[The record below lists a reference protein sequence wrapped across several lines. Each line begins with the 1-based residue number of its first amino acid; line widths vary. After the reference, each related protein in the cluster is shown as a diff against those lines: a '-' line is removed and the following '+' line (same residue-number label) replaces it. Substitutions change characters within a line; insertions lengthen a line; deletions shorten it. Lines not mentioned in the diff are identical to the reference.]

1 MNSNSI
7 LIIAGELSG
16 DVQGGKLV
24 AAIKNISPDVSITG
38 IGGDNMKDAG
48 MELLRHIR
56 EMSFLGFSEVIK
68 HLPLIRQIMNELTE
82 WIETNR
88 PETVVLIDYPG
99 FNLRLA
105 KKAKKLGCRV
115 VYYIS
120 PQIWAWG
127 AGRIKKISRLVDH
140 MIVVF
145 PFEEKIYRSAGI
157 KVDFV
162 GHPILEGLKSELSRD
177 EFFEKHGLK
186 SDKSLV
192 GLLPGSRIQEVEKLY
207 LPMIEAAE
215 LMKKELPAL
224 QTVTG
229 VSPTLNEKM
238 YSIIETGK
246 DLEHSKTAYDVMQ
259 HSDLLF
265 VASGTATLE
274 SACLGTPMI
283 IVYKVSPVSWFLGKM
298 LVKLKNIG
306 LVNIVAGE
314 QIVPEILQSEVT
326 ATRLASEGLSLLE
339 DKTLMEDTRKRLV
352 MVKDSLG
359 KTGASQRAA
368 ELIVNRTSSKDNNK
382 D

>member
-1 MNSNSI
+1 MNHNSI

-24 AAIKNISPDVSITG
+24 AAIKKLSPDLKITG
-38 IGGDNMKDAG
+38 IGGDNMEAAG
-48 MELLRHIR
+48 MELLHHIR
-56 EMSFLGFSEVIK
+56 EMSFLGFSEVVK
-68 HLPLIRQIMNELTE
+68 HLPFIRKVMNELTE

-88 PETVVLIDYPG
+88 PETVILIDYPG

-105 KKAKKLGCRV
+105 KKAKKLGCRI

-120 PQIWAWG
+120 PQVWAWG
-127 AGRIKKISRLVDH
+127 AGRIKTISRLVDH

-145 PFEEKIYRSAGI
+145 PFEEELYRSAGV

-162 GHPILEGLKSELSRD
+162 GHPILEGLNSKLSRE
-177 EFFEKHGLK
+177 EFYEKHGFKL
-186 SDKSLV
+186 DDPVV
-192 GLLPGSRIQEVEKLY
+192 GLLPGSRTQEVENLY
-207 LPMIEAAE
+207 LQMVEAVE
-215 LMKKELPAL
+215 LMKKELPDL

-229 VSPTLNEKM
+229 ISPTLNENI
-238 YSIIETGK
+238 YSNIEAGK
-246 DLEHSKTAYDVMQ
+246 DLIHSNDIYDVMQ
-259 HSDLLF
+259 HSAVLF

-283 IVYKVSPVSWFLGKM
+283 IVYKVSPISWFLGKL

-314 QIVPEILQSEVT
+314 KIVPEILQSEVT
-326 ATRLASEGLSLLE
+326 ASRLASEGLSLLG
-339 DKTLMEDTRKRLV
+339 DKTLMEDTRKKLLI
-352 MVKDSLG
+352 VKDSLG
-359 KTGASQRAA
+359 KTGASQKAA
-368 ELIVNRTSSKDNNK
+368 ELIVNGTSSTDDNE

>member
-1 MNSNSI
+1 MNHNSI

-24 AAIKNISPDVSITG
+24 AAIKKLSPDLKITG
-38 IGGDNMKDAG
+38 IGGDNMEAAG
-48 MELLRHIR
+48 MELLHHIR
-56 EMSFLGFSEVIK
+56 EMSFLGFSEVVK
-68 HLPLIRQIMNELTE
+68 HLPFIRKVMNELTE

-88 PETVVLIDYPG
+88 PETVILIDYPG

-105 KKAKKLGCRV
+105 QKAKKLGCRI

-120 PQIWAWG
+120 PQVWAWG
-127 AGRIKKISRLVDH
+127 AGRIKTISRLVDH

-145 PFEEKIYRSAGI
+145 PFEEELYRSAGV

-162 GHPILEGLKSELSRD
+162 GHPILEGLNSKLSRE
-177 EFFEKHGLK
+177 EFYEKHGFKL
-186 SDKSLV
+186 DDPVV
-192 GLLPGSRIQEVEKLY
+192 GLLPGSRTQEVENLY
-207 LPMIEAAE
+207 LQMVEAAE
-215 LMKKELPAL
+215 LMKKELPDL

-229 VSPTLNEKM
+229 ISPTLNENI
-238 YSIIETGK
+238 YSNIEAGK
-246 DLEHSKTAYDVMQ
+246 DLLHSNDIYDVMQ
-259 HSDLLF
+259 HSAVLF

-283 IVYKVSPVSWFLGKM
+283 IVYKVSPISWFLGKL

-314 QIVPEILQSEVT
+314 KIVPEILQSEVT
-326 ATRLASEGLSLLE
+326 ATRLASEGLSLLG
-339 DKTLMEDTRKRLV
+339 DKTLMEDTRKKLM
-352 MVKDSLG
+352 MVKESLG

-368 ELIVNRTSSKDNNK
+368 ELIVNGTSSKD
-382 D
+382 DIED

>member
-1 MNSNSI
+1 MNHNSI

-24 AAIKNISPDVSITG
+24 AAIKKLSPDLKITG
-38 IGGDNMKDAG
+38 IGGDNMEAAG
-48 MELLRHIR
+48 MELLHHIR
-56 EMSFLGFSEVIK
+56 EMSFLGFSEVVK
-68 HLPLIRQIMNELTE
+68 HLPFIRKVMNELTA

-88 PETVVLIDYPG
+88 PETVILIDYPG

-105 KKAKKLGCRV
+105 QKAKKLGCRI

-120 PQIWAWG
+120 PQVWAWG
-127 AGRIKKISRLVDH
+127 AGRIKTISRLVDH

-145 PFEEKIYRSAGI
+145 PFEEELYRSAGV

-162 GHPILEGLKSELSRD
+162 GHPILEGLNSKLSR
-177 EFFEKHGLK
+177 EGFFEKHGFKL
-186 SDKSLV
+186 DDPVV
-192 GLLPGSRIQEVEKLY
+192 GLLPGSRTQEVENLY
-207 LPMIEAAE
+207 LQMVEAAE
-215 LMKKELPAL
+215 LMKKELPDL

-229 VSPTLNEKM
+229 ISPTLNENI
-238 YSIIETGK
+238 YSNIEAGK
-246 DLEHSKTAYDVMQ
+246 DLLHSNDIYDVMQ
-259 HSDLLF
+259 HSAVLF

-283 IVYKVSPVSWFLGKM
+283 IVYKVSPISWFLGKL

-314 QIVPEILQSEVT
+314 KIVPEILQSEVT
-326 ATRLASEGLSLLE
+326 ATRLASEGLSLLG
-339 DKTLMEDTRKRLV
+339 DKTLMEDTRKKLM
-352 MVKDSLG
+352 MVKESLG

-368 ELIVNRTSSKDNNK
+368 ELIVNGTSSKD
-382 D
+382 DIED

>member
-1 MNSNSI
+1 MNHNSI

-24 AAIKNISPDVSITG
+24 AAIKKLSPDLKITG
-38 IGGDNMKDAG
+38 IGGDNMEAAG
-48 MELLRHIR
+48 MELLHHIR
-56 EMSFLGFSEVIK
+56 EMSFLGFSEVVK
-68 HLPLIRQIMNELTE
+68 HLPFIRKVMNELTE

-88 PETVVLIDYPG
+88 PETVILIDYPG

-105 KKAKKLGCRV
+105 KKAKKLGCRI

-120 PQIWAWG
+120 PQVWAWG
-127 AGRIKKISRLVDH
+127 AGRIKTISRLVDH

-145 PFEEKIYRSAGI
+145 PFEEELYRSAGV

-162 GHPILEGLKSELSRD
+162 GHPILEGLNSKLSRE
-177 EFFEKHGLK
+177 EFYEKHGFKL
-186 SDKSLV
+186 DDPVV
-192 GLLPGSRIQEVEKLY
+192 GLLPGSRTQEVENLY
-207 LPMIEAAE
+207 LQMVEAVE
-215 LMKKELPAL
+215 LMKKELPDL

-229 VSPTLNEKM
+229 ISPTLNENI
-238 YSIIETGK
+238 YSSIEAGK
-246 DLEHSKTAYDVMQ
+246 DLIHSNDIYDVMQ
-259 HSDLLF
+259 HSAVLF

-283 IVYKVSPVSWFLGKM
+283 IVYKVSPISWFLGKL

-314 QIVPEILQSEVT
+314 KIVPEILQSEVT
-326 ATRLASEGLSLLE
+326 ATRLASEGLSLLG
-339 DKTLMEDTRKRLV
+339 DKTLMEDTRKKLL
-352 MVKDSLG
+352 MVKESLG

-368 ELIVNRTSSKDNNK
+368 ELIVNGTSSTDDNE

>member
-1 MNSNSI
+1 MNHNSI

-24 AAIKNISPDVSITG
+24 AAIKKLSPDLKITG
-38 IGGDNMKDAG
+38 IGGDNMEAAG
-48 MELLRHIR
+48 MELLHHIR
-56 EMSFLGFSEVIK
+56 EMSFLGFSEVVK
-68 HLPLIRQIMNELTE
+68 HLPFIRKVMNELTE

-88 PETVVLIDYPG
+88 PETVILIDYPG

-105 KKAKKLGCRV
+105 KKAKKLGCRI

-120 PQIWAWG
+120 PQVWAWG

-145 PFEEKIYRSAGI
+145 PFEEGLYRSAGV

-162 GHPILEGLKSELSRD
+162 GHPILEGLNSKLSRE
-177 EFFEKHGLK
+177 EFYEKHGFKL
-186 SDKSLV
+186 DNPVV
-192 GLLPGSRIQEVEKLY
+192 GLLPGSRAQEVENLY
-207 LPMIEAAE
+207 LQMVEAVE
-215 LMKKELPAL
+215 LMKKELPDL

-229 VSPTLNEKM
+229 ISPTLNENI
-238 YSIIETGK
+238 YSIIEAET
-246 DLEHSKTAYDVMQ
+246 DLEHSNDIYDVMQ
-259 HSDLLF
+259 HSAMLF

-283 IVYKVSPVSWFLGKM
+283 IVYKVSPISWFLGKL

-314 QIVPEILQSEVT
+314 KIVPEILQSEVT
-326 ATRLASEGLSLLE
+326 ATRLASEGLSLLG
-339 DKTLMEDTRKRLV
+339 DKTLMEDTRKKLL
-352 MVKDSLG
+352 MVKESLG

-368 ELIVNRTSSKDNNK
+368 ELIVNGTSSTDDNE

>member
-24 AAIKNISPDVSITG
+24 AAIKKISPDVSITG

-246 DLEHSKTAYDVMQ
+246 DLEHSKAVYDVMQ

-326 ATRLASEGLSLLE
+326 ATRLASEGLSLLG

-368 ELIVNRTSSKDNNK
+368 ELIVNRTSSKDDNK

>member
-1 MNSNSI
+1 MNHNSI

-24 AAIKNISPDVSITG
+24 AAIKKLSPDLKITG
-38 IGGDNMKDAG
+38 IGGDNMEAAG
-48 MELLRHIR
+48 MELLHHIR
-56 EMSFLGFSEVIK
+56 EMSFLGFSEVVK
-68 HLPLIRQIMNELTE
+68 HLPFIRKVMNELTA

-88 PETVVLIDYPG
+88 PETVILIDYPG

-105 KKAKKLGCRV
+105 QKAKKLGCRI

-120 PQIWAWG
+120 PQVWAWG
-127 AGRIKKISRLVDH
+127 AGRIKTISRLVDH

-145 PFEEKIYRSAGI
+145 PFEEELYRSAGV

-162 GHPILEGLKSELSRD
+162 GHPILEGLNSKLSRE
-177 EFFEKHGLK
+177 EFYEKHGFKL
-186 SDKSLV
+186 DDPVV
-192 GLLPGSRIQEVEKLY
+192 GLLPGSRTQEVENLY
-207 LPMIEAAE
+207 LQMVEAAE
-215 LMKKELPAL
+215 LMKKELPDL

-229 VSPTLNEKM
+229 ISPTLNENI
-238 YSIIETGK
+238 YSNIEAGK
-246 DLEHSKTAYDVMQ
+246 DLLHSNDIYDVMQ
-259 HSDLLF
+259 HSAVLF

-283 IVYKVSPVSWFLGKM
+283 IVYKVSPISWFLGKL

-314 QIVPEILQSEVT
+314 KIVPEILQSEVT
-326 ATRLASEGLSLLE
+326 ATRLASEGLSLLG
-339 DKTLMEDTRKRLV
+339 DKTLMEDTRKKLM
-352 MVKDSLG
+352 MVKESLG

-368 ELIVNRTSSKDNNK
+368 ELIVNGTSSKD
-382 D
+382 DIED

>member
-24 AAIKNISPDVSITG
+24 AAIKKMSPDVSITG

-162 GHPILEGLKSELSRD
+162 GHPILEGLKSKLSRD

-246 DLEHSKTAYDVMQ
+246 DLEHSKAVYDVMQ

-326 ATRLASEGLSLLE
+326 ATRLASEGLSLLG

-352 MVKDSLG
+352 MVKESLG

-368 ELIVNRTSSKDNNK
+368 ELIVNRTSSKDDNK

>member
-24 AAIKNISPDVSITG
+24 AAIKKISPDVSITG

-326 ATRLASEGLSLLE
+326 ATRLASEGLSLLG

-352 MVKDSLG
+352 MVKESLG

>member
-24 AAIKNISPDVSITG
+24 AAIKKMSPDVSITG

-162 GHPILEGLKSELSRD
+162 GHPILEGLKSKLSRD

-326 ATRLASEGLSLLE
+326 ATRLASEGLSLLG

-352 MVKDSLG
+352 MVKESLG

>member
-1 MNSNSI
+1 MNHNSI

-24 AAIKNISPDVSITG
+24 AAIKKLSPDLKITG
-38 IGGDNMKDAG
+38 IGGDNMEAAG
-48 MELLRHIR
+48 MELLHHIR
-56 EMSFLGFSEVIK
+56 EMSFLGFSEVVK
-68 HLPLIRQIMNELTE
+68 HLPFIRKVMNELTE

-88 PETVVLIDYPG
+88 PETVILIDYPG

-105 KKAKKLGCRV
+105 KKAKKLGCRI

-120 PQIWAWG
+120 PQVWAWG

-145 PFEEKIYRSAGI
+145 PFEEELYRSAGV

-162 GHPILEGLKSELSRD
+162 GHPILEGLNSKLSRE
-177 EFFEKHGLK
+177 EFYEKHGFKL
-186 SDKSLV
+186 DNPVV
-192 GLLPGSRIQEVEKLY
+192 GLLPGSRAQEVENLY
-207 LPMIEAAE
+207 LQMVEAVE
-215 LMKKELPAL
+215 LMKKELPDL

-229 VSPTLNEKM
+229 ISPTLNENI
-238 YSIIETGK
+238 YSSIEAGK
-246 DLEHSKTAYDVMQ
+246 DLIHSNDIYDVMQ
-259 HSDLLF
+259 HSAVLF

-283 IVYKVSPVSWFLGKM
+283 IVYKVSPISWFLGKL

-314 QIVPEILQSEVT
+314 KIVPEILQSEVT
-326 ATRLASEGLSLLE
+326 ATRLASEGLSLLG
-339 DKTLMEDTRKRLV
+339 DKTLMEDTRKKLL
-352 MVKDSLG
+352 MVKESLG

-368 ELIVNRTSSKDNNK
+368 ELIVNGTSSTDDNE

>member
-24 AAIKNISPDVSITG
+24 AAIKKISPDVSITG

-246 DLEHSKTAYDVMQ
+246 DLEHSKAVYDVMQ

-265 VASGTATLE
+265 VASGT
-274 SACLGTPMI
+274 
-283 IVYKVSPVSWFLGKM
+283 
-298 LVKLKNIG
+298 
-306 LVNIVAGE
+306 
-314 QIVPEILQSEVT
+314 
-326 ATRLASEGLSLLE
+326 
-339 DKTLMEDTRKRLV
+339 
-352 MVKDSLG
+352 
-359 KTGASQRAA
+359 
-368 ELIVNRTSSKDNNK
+368 
-382 D
+382 

>member
-1 MNSNSI
+1 MNQNSI

-24 AAIKNISPDVSITG
+24 AAIKKLSPDVKITG
-38 IGGDNMKDAG
+38 IGGDNMKAAG
-48 MELLRHIR
+48 MELLHHIR
-56 EMSFLGFSEVIK
+56 EMSFLGFSEVVK
-68 HLPLIRQIMNELTE
+68 HLPFIRKVMNELTE
-82 WIETNR
+82 WIESNR
-88 PETVVLIDYPG
+88 PETVILIDYPG

-105 KKAKKLGCRV
+105 QKAKKLGCRI

-120 PQIWAWG
+120 PQVWAWG
-127 AGRIKKISRLVDH
+127 AGRIKTISRLVDH

-145 PFEEKIYRSAGI
+145 PFEEELYRSAGV

-162 GHPILEGLKSELSRD
+162 GHPILEGLNSKLSRE
-177 EFFEKHGLK
+177 EFYEKHGFKL
-186 SDKSLV
+186 DDPVV
-192 GLLPGSRIQEVEKLY
+192 GLLPGSRTQEVENLY
-207 LPMIEAAE
+207 LQMVEAVE
-215 LMKKELPAL
+215 LMKKELPDL

-229 VSPTLNEKM
+229 ISPTLNENI
-238 YSIIETGK
+238 YSSIEAGK
-246 DLEHSKTAYDVMQ
+246 DLIHSNDIYDVMQ
-259 HSDLLF
+259 HSAVLF

-283 IVYKVSPVSWFLGKM
+283 IVYKVSPISWFLGKL

-314 QIVPEILQSEVT
+314 KIVPEILQSEVT
-326 ATRLASEGLSLLE
+326 ATRLASEGLSLLG
-339 DKTLMEDTRKRLV
+339 DKTLMEDTRKRLLI
-352 MVKDSLG
+352 VKNSLG

-368 ELIVNRTSSKDNNK
+368 ELIVKGISSTDDNE

>member
-1 MNSNSI
+1 MNHNSI

-24 AAIKNISPDVSITG
+24 AAIKKLSPDLKITG
-38 IGGDNMKDAG
+38 IGGDNMEAAG
-48 MELLRHIR
+48 MELLHHIR
-56 EMSFLGFSEVIK
+56 EMSFLGFSEVVK
-68 HLPLIRQIMNELTE
+68 HLPFIRKVMNELTE

-88 PETVVLIDYPG
+88 PETVILIDYPG

-105 KKAKKLGCRV
+105 KKAKKLGCRI

-120 PQIWAWG
+120 PQVWAWG
-127 AGRIKKISRLVDH
+127 AGRIKTISRLVDH

-145 PFEEKIYRSAGI
+145 PFEEELYRSAGV

-162 GHPILEGLKSELSRD
+162 GHPILEGLNSKLSRE
-177 EFFEKHGLK
+177 EFYEKHGFKL
-186 SDKSLV
+186 DDPVV
-192 GLLPGSRIQEVEKLY
+192 GLLPGSRTQEVENLY
-207 LPMIEAAE
+207 LQMVEAVE
-215 LMKKELPAL
+215 LMKKELPDL

-229 VSPTLNEKM
+229 ISPTLNENI
-238 YSIIETGK
+238 YSIIEADR
-246 DLEHSKTAYDVMQ
+246 DLEHSNDIYDVMQ
-259 HSDLLF
+259 HSAVLF

-283 IVYKVSPVSWFLGKM
+283 IVYKVSPISWFLGKL

-314 QIVPEILQSEVT
+314 KIVPEILQSEVT
-326 ATRLASEGLSLLE
+326 ATRLASEGLSLLG
-339 DKTLMEDTRKRLV
+339 DKTLMEDTRKKLL
-352 MVKDSLG
+352 MVKESLG

-368 ELIVNRTSSKDNNK
+368 ELIVNGTSSTDDNE

>member
-24 AAIKNISPDVSITG
+24 AAIKKISPDVSITG

-246 DLEHSKTAYDVMQ
+246 DLEHSKAVYDVMQ

-326 ATRLASEGLSLLE
+326 ATRLASKGLSLLG

-352 MVKDSLG
+352 MVKESLG

>member
-1 MNSNSI
+1 MNHNSI

-24 AAIKNISPDVSITG
+24 AAIKKLSPDLKITG
-38 IGGDNMKDAG
+38 IGGDNMEAAG
-48 MELLRHIR
+48 MELLHHIR
-56 EMSFLGFSEVIK
+56 EMSFLGFSEVVK
-68 HLPLIRQIMNELTE
+68 HLPFIRKVMNELTE

-88 PETVVLIDYPG
+88 PETVILIDYPG

-105 KKAKKLGCRV
+105 KKAKKLGCRI

-120 PQIWAWG
+120 PQVWAWG
-127 AGRIKKISRLVDH
+127 AGRIKTISRLVDH

-145 PFEEKIYRSAGI
+145 PFEEELYRSAGV

-162 GHPILEGLKSELSRD
+162 GHPILEGLNSKLSRE
-177 EFFEKHGLK
+177 EFYEKHGFKL
-186 SDKSLV
+186 DDPVV
-192 GLLPGSRIQEVEKLY
+192 GLLPGSRAQEVENLY
-207 LPMIEAAE
+207 LQMVEAVE
-215 LMKKELPAL
+215 LMKKELPDL

-229 VSPTLNEKM
+229 ISPTLNENI
-238 YSIIETGK
+238 YSSIEAGK
-246 DLEHSKTAYDVMQ
+246 DLIHSNDIYDVMQ
-259 HSDLLF
+259 HSAVLF

-283 IVYKVSPVSWFLGKM
+283 IVYKVSPISWFLGKL

-314 QIVPEILQSEVT
+314 KIVPEILQSEVT
-326 ATRLASEGLSLLE
+326 ATRLASEGLSLLG
-339 DKTLMEDTRKRLV
+339 DKTLMEDTRKKLL
-352 MVKDSLG
+352 MVKESLG

-368 ELIVNRTSSKDNNK
+368 ELIVNGTSSTDDNE

>member
-24 AAIKNISPDVSITG
+24 VAIKKLSPDVKISG
-38 IGGDNMKDAG
+38 IGGDNMEAAG
-48 MELLRHIR
+48 MELLHHIR
-56 EMSFLGFSEVIK
+56 EMSFLGFSEIIK
-68 HLPLIRQIMNELTE
+68 HLPFIRKLMNELTE
-82 WIETNR
+82 WIETNH
-88 PETVVLIDYPG
+88 PETVILIDYPG

-105 KKAKKLGCRV
+105 KKAKNLGCRI

-145 PFEEKIYRSAGI
+145 PFEEELYKAAGVR
-157 KVDFV
+157 VDFV
-162 GHPILEGLKSELSRD
+162 GHPILEGLNGRYSRE
-177 EFFEKHGLK
+177 EFFENHNLK
-186 SDKSLV
+186 LDSHLI
-192 GLLPGSRIQEVEKLY
+192 GLLPGSRAQEVENLY
-207 LPMIEAAE
+207 LQMVEAVG
-215 LMKKELPAL
+215 LMKKELPDI

-229 VSPTLNEKM
+229 ISPTLNENM
-238 YSIIETGK
+238 YSNIETSK
-246 DLEHSKTAYDVMQ
+246 DLVHSHDIYDVMH
-259 HSDLLF
+259 HSDMLF
-265 VASGTATLE
+265 VASGSATLE

-283 IVYKVSPVSWFLGKM
+283 IVYRVSPISWFLGKL

-314 QIVPEILQSEVT
+314 KIVPEILQSEVT
-326 ATRLASEGLSLLE
+326 ATRLASEGLSLLG
-339 DKTLMEDTRKRLV
+339 DKTLMEDTRKRLL

-368 ELIVNRTSSKDNNK
+368 ELIVNRTSSKDDSK

>member
-24 AAIKNISPDVSITG
+24 AAIKKISPDVSITG

-88 PETVVLIDYPG
+88 PETVILIDYPG

-105 KKAKKLGCRV
+105 QKAKKLGCRI

-120 PQIWAWG
+120 PQVWAWG
-127 AGRIKKISRLVDH
+127 AGRIKTISRLVDH

-145 PFEEKIYRSAGI
+145 PFEEELYRSAGV

-162 GHPILEGLKSELSRD
+162 GHPILEGLNSKLSRE
-177 EFFEKHGLK
+177 EFYEKHGFKL
-186 SDKSLV
+186 DDPVV
-192 GLLPGSRIQEVEKLY
+192 GLLPGSRTQEVENLY
-207 LPMIEAAE
+207 LQMVEAVE
-215 LMKKELPAL
+215 LMKKQLPDL

-229 VSPTLNEKM
+229 ISPTLNENI
-238 YSIIETGK
+238 YSNIEAGK
-246 DLEHSKTAYDVMQ
+246 DLLHSNDIYDVMQ
-259 HSDLLF
+259 HSAVLF

-283 IVYKVSPVSWFLGKM
+283 IVYKVSPISWFLGKL

-314 QIVPEILQSEVT
+314 KIVPEILQSEVT
-326 ATRLASEGLSLLE
+326 ATRLASEGLSLLG
-339 DKTLMEDTRKRLV
+339 DKTLMEDTRKKLM
-352 MVKDSLG
+352 MVKESLG

-368 ELIVNRTSSKDNNK
+368 ELIVNGTSSKD
-382 D
+382 DIED

>member
-24 AAIKNISPDVSITG
+24 AAIKKLFPDVKITG
-38 IGGDNMKDAG
+38 IGGDNMEAAG
-48 MELLRHIR
+48 MELLHHIR

-68 HLPLIRQIMNELTE
+68 HLPFIRKLMNELTE
-82 WIETNR
+82 WIESNR
-88 PETVVLIDYPG
+88 PETVILIDYPG

-105 KKAKKLGCRV
+105 KKAKKLGCRI

-145 PFEEKIYRSAGI
+145 PFEEELYKAAGVR
-157 KVDFV
+157 VDFV
-162 GHPILEGLKSELSRD
+162 GHPILEGLNGRYSRE
-177 EFFEKHGLK
+177 EFYQKHGFKL
-186 SDKSLV
+186 DNPVV
-192 GLLPGSRIQEVEKLY
+192 GLLPGSRAQEVENLY
-207 LPMIEAAE
+207 LQMVEAVG
-215 LMKKELPAL
+215 LMKKELPDL

-229 VSPTLNEKM
+229 ISPTLNEKI

-246 DLEHSKTAYDVMQ
+246 DLEHSNDIYDVMQ
-259 HSDLLF
+259 HSDMLF
-265 VASGTATLE
+265 VASGSATLE

-283 IVYKVSPVSWFLGKM
+283 IVYRVSPISWFLGKL

-314 QIVPEILQSEVT
+314 KIVPEILQSEVT
-326 ATRLASEGLSLLE
+326 ATRLASEGLSLLG
-339 DKTLMEDTRKRLV
+339 DKTLMEDTRKRLL

-368 ELIVNRTSSKDNNK
+368 ELIVNRTSSKDDSK

>member
-1 MNSNSI
+1 MNHNSI

-24 AAIKNISPDVSITG
+24 AAIKKLSPDLKITG
-38 IGGDNMKDAG
+38 IGGDNMEAAG
-48 MELLRHIR
+48 MELLHHIR
-56 EMSFLGFSEVIK
+56 EMSFLGFSEVVK
-68 HLPLIRQIMNELTE
+68 HLPFIRKVMNELTA

-88 PETVVLIDYPG
+88 PETVILIDYPG

-105 KKAKKLGCRV
+105 QKAKKLGCRI

-120 PQIWAWG
+120 PQVWAWG
-127 AGRIKKISRLVDH
+127 AGRIKTISRLVDH

-145 PFEEKIYRSAGI
+145 PFEEELYRSAGV

-162 GHPILEGLKSELSRD
+162 GHPILEGLNSKLSRE
-177 EFFEKHGLK
+177 EFYEKHGFKL
-186 SDKSLV
+186 DDPVV
-192 GLLPGSRIQEVEKLY
+192 GLLPGSRTQEVENLY
-207 LPMIEAAE
+207 LQMVEAVE
-215 LMKKELPAL
+215 LMKKELPDL

-229 VSPTLNEKM
+229 ISPTLNENI
-238 YSIIETGK
+238 YSNIEAGK
-246 DLEHSKTAYDVMQ
+246 DLLHSNDIYDVMQ
-259 HSDLLF
+259 HSAVLF

-283 IVYKVSPVSWFLGKM
+283 IVYKVSPISWFLGKL

-314 QIVPEILQSEVT
+314 KIVPEILQSEVT
-326 ATRLASEGLSLLE
+326 ATRLASEGLSLLG
-339 DKTLMEDTRKRLV
+339 DKTLMEDTRKKLM
-352 MVKDSLG
+352 MVKESLG

-368 ELIVNRTSSKDNNK
+368 ELIVNGTSSKD
-382 D
+382 DIED

>member
-1 MNSNSI
+1 MNHNSI

-24 AAIKNISPDVSITG
+24 AAIKKLSPDLKITG
-38 IGGDNMKDAG
+38 IGGDNMEAAG
-48 MELLRHIR
+48 MELLHHIR
-56 EMSFLGFSEVIK
+56 EMSFLGFSEVVK
-68 HLPLIRQIMNELTE
+68 HLPFIRKVMNELTE

-88 PETVVLIDYPG
+88 PETVILIDYPG

-105 KKAKKLGCRV
+105 QKAKKLGCRI

-120 PQIWAWG
+120 PQVWAWG
-127 AGRIKKISRLVDH
+127 AGRIKTISRLVDH

-145 PFEEKIYRSAGI
+145 PFEEELYRSAGV

-162 GHPILEGLKSELSRD
+162 GHPILEGLNSKLSRE
-177 EFFEKHGLK
+177 EFYEKHGFKL
-186 SDKSLV
+186 DDPVV
-192 GLLPGSRIQEVEKLY
+192 GLLPGSRTQEVENLY
-207 LPMIEAAE
+207 LQMVEAVE
-215 LMKKELPAL
+215 LMKKQLPDL

-229 VSPTLNEKM
+229 ISPTLNENI
-238 YSIIETGK
+238 YSNIEAGK
-246 DLEHSKTAYDVMQ
+246 DLLHSNDIYDVMQ
-259 HSDLLF
+259 HSAVLF

-283 IVYKVSPVSWFLGKM
+283 IVYKVSPISWFLGKL

-314 QIVPEILQSEVT
+314 KIVPEILQSEVT
-326 ATRLASEGLSLLE
+326 ATRLASEGLSLLG
-339 DKTLMEDTRKRLV
+339 DKTLMEDTRKKLM
-352 MVKDSLG
+352 MVKESLG

-368 ELIVNRTSSKDNNK
+368 ELIVNGTSSKD
-382 D
+382 DIED

>member
-24 AAIKNISPDVSITG
+24 AAIKKMSPDVSITG

-246 DLEHSKTAYDVMQ
+246 DLEHSKAVYDVMQ

-314 QIVPEILQSEVT
+314 LIVPEILQSEVT
-326 ATRLASEGLSLLE
+326 ATRLASEGLSLLG

-352 MVKDSLG
+352 MVKESLG

>member
-1 MNSNSI
+1 MNHNSI

-24 AAIKNISPDVSITG
+24 AAIKKLSPDLKITG
-38 IGGDNMKDAG
+38 IGGDNMEAAG
-48 MELLRHIR
+48 MELLHHIR
-56 EMSFLGFSEVIK
+56 EMSFLGFSEVVK
-68 HLPLIRQIMNELTE
+68 HLPFIRKVMNELTA

-88 PETVVLIDYPG
+88 PETVILIDYPG

-105 KKAKKLGCRV
+105 QKAKKLGCRI

-120 PQIWAWG
+120 PQVWAWG
-127 AGRIKKISRLVDH
+127 AGRIKTISRLIDH

-145 PFEEKIYRSAGI
+145 PFEEELYRSAGV

-162 GHPILEGLKSELSRD
+162 GHPILEGLNSKLSRE
-177 EFFEKHGLK
+177 EFYEKHGFKL
-186 SDKSLV
+186 DDPVV
-192 GLLPGSRIQEVEKLY
+192 GLLPGSRTQEVENLY
-207 LPMIEAAE
+207 LQMVEAVE
-215 LMKKELPAL
+215 LMKKQLPDL

-229 VSPTLNEKM
+229 ISPTLNENI
-238 YSIIETGK
+238 YSNIEAGK
-246 DLEHSKTAYDVMQ
+246 DLIHSNDIYDVMQ
-259 HSDLLF
+259 HSAVLF

-283 IVYKVSPVSWFLGKM
+283 IVYKVSPISWFLGKL

-314 QIVPEILQSEVT
+314 KIVPEILQSEVT
-326 ATRLASEGLSLLE
+326 ATRLASEGLSLLG
-339 DKTLMEDTRKRLV
+339 DKTLMEDTRKKLM
-352 MVKDSLG
+352 MVKESLG

-368 ELIVNRTSSKDNNK
+368 ELIVNGTSSKD
-382 D
+382 DIED